1 MIQHICFDIDGTLY
15 GLPQYPDLEERIF
28 DAMARTVAELTG
40 LPLQDVSVEFKERYA
55 KLDSNGRVFKTYGL
69 DPNIARGVLASV
81 NIPSFLRRDERL
93 VELFGKLGDLEIPLS
108 YYSNNSYSTAQEI
121 LRRIGLRAEQFMF
134 HLTGEAFL
142 KDGKSVAGYEEIAR
156 RAQVL
161 PENILYVG
169 DRMQIDILP
178 AKKAGL
184 KAALVTWGRTPKEDV
199 CAADHVFEDIY
210 SVENLL

>member
-15 GLPQYPDLEERIF
+15 GLPQYPELEERIF

-40 LPLQDVSVEFKERYA
+40 IPLQDASAQFKERYA

-69 DPNIARGVLASV
+69 DANIARGVLASV
-81 NIPSFLRRDERL
+81 NIPSFLKRDERL
-93 VELFGKLGDLEIPLS
+93 VELFGKLRDLEIPLS

-121 LRRIGLRAEQFMF
+121 LRRIGLRGEQFIF

-156 RAQVL
+156 RAQL
-161 PENILYVG
+161 SPQSILYVG

-184 KAALVTWGRTPKEDV
+184 KAALVTWGRAPKEDV
-199 CAADHVFEDIY
+199 SSADHVLDDIY
-210 SVENLL
+210 SLSDIL